1 MEKLLCLSLD
11 ENSKMQNSLQVMK
24 VTMKTDTHTEVMYFL
39 KKHHNLS
46 PGWTVEGIQVGP
58 AASLLFAHRCG

>member
-1 MEKLLCLSLD
+1 
-11 ENSKMQNSLQVMK
+11 MK